1 MTARQDP
8 DVAEWL
14 RGKAQMHR
22 RAAATYSRTE
32 QKPEAEISRRV
43 AAELVDLAEQLDAYN
58 AAAEAAWE
66 ALR

>member
-22 RAAATYSRTE
+22 RAAATYKRTE
-32 QKPEAEISRRV
+32 QPTEAEVSRRV
-43 AAELVDLAEQLDAYN
+43 AAELVDLAQQLDEYN
-58 AAAEAAWE
+58 AAAAAAWE